1 MKGSFTVLA
10 RKGRRLGPNS
20 DKRETD
26 AETEREIEQQQKKN
40 KKKIRIKARK

>member
-10 RKGRRLGPNS
+10 RKERRLGPNS

-26 AETEREIEQQQKKN
+26 AETEREIEKQQKM
-40 KKKIRIKARK
+40 KKKENQN